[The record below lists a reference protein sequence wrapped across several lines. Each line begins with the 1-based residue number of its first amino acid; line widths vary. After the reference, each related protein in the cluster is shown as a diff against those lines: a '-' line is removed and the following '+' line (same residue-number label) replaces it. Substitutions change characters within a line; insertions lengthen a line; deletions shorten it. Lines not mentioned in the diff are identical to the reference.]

1 MKILISGSSGLVG
14 TALISYLEVQGHE
27 IFRLVRKKD
36 EQSDHAIFFDPSNLA
51 QFENMDAV
59 VNLSGE
65 NIASGRWTEEKKKKI
80 LESRVSTTRTLCDT
94 LKLLKS
100 PPKVLINAS
109 AIGFYGDRAG
119 EELTEDSTP
128 GSNFLSAVCKNW
140 ENATEPLKT
149 TGIRV
154 VLLRFGAVLSANGGA
169 LAKMLIPFKLCL
181 GGVIGSGNQ
190 YFSFIAL
197 DDLTRVILFAIEK
210 DELRG
215 PVNAV
220 TPNPVIN
227 RVYTKVLGGVLNRPT
242 FFAVPKIVA
251 RLAFG
256 QMADE
261 LLLASQKVYPKHLIN
276 AGFHF
281 DYPTI
286 QETLE
291 HCLEKT

>member
-80 LESRVSTTRTLCDT
+80 LESRVSTTRTLCDI

-109 AIGFYGDRAG
+109 AIGFYGDRAD
-119 EELTEDSTP
+119 EQLTEDSTP

-140 ENATEPLKT
+140 ENATETLKT

-220 TPNPVIN
+220 TPNPVTN

-261 LLLASQKVYPKHLIN
+261 LLLASQKVYPNRLIN

-291 HCLEKT
+291 HCLERT